1 MKVVI
6 LAAGLGRR
14 MLPLTESMP
23 KPLIPIN
30 GRPFLYHILKNI
42 HKAGFNDI
50 IVVANY
56 KMEMIKEFLKQYRFC
71 VTIVDQKEPL
81 GTAHAIA
88 SAKNLIKENFV
99 VLMSDNLYSSEDL
112 KRFAIDDGMN
122 YVGGIIHNNPERYGN
137 LLMNENFLE
146 RIVEKPV
153 QKVSDFI
160 NVGLY
165 KFTPEIFSTIRK
177 IKKSERGEYEIT
189 DAISLLCR
197 EKKVKVIELKNYW
210 LDLGKPDDIAVIEE
224 FLEKQSVDISYYN

>member
-30 GRPFLYHILKNI
+30 GRPFLYYVLKNLN
-42 HKAGFNDI
+42 KAGFDDI

-56 KMEMIKEFLKQYRFC
+56 KIEMIKEFLKQYQFWA
-71 VTIVDQKEPL
+71 TIIDQKEPL

-88 SAKNLIKENFV
+88 SAEKLIKENFV
-99 VLMSDNLYSSEDL
+99 VLMSDNLYSHEDL

-122 YVGGIIHNNPERYGN
+122 YVGGLIHSNPERYGN
-137 LLMNENFLE
+137 LLMNENFLD
-146 RIVEKPV
+146 RIVEKPI
-153 QKVSDFI
+153 QKVSDLI

-165 KFTPEIFSTIRK
+165 KFTPEIFSAIRK

-224 FLEKQSVDISYYN
+224 FLKKQSVDI

>member
-1 MKVVI
+1 MKAVI

-30 GRPFLYHILKNI
+30 GKPFLYYILKNLN
-42 HKAGFNDI
+42 KTGLDDI
-50 IVVANY
+50 MVVANY
-56 KMEMIKEFLKQYRFC
+56 KMEMIKEFLERNGFC
-71 VTIVDQKEPL
+71 ATIVDQKESL

-88 SAKNLIKENFV
+88 SAESLIDENFV
-99 VLMSDNLYSSEDL
+99 VLMSDNLYSPEDL
-112 KRFAIDDGMN
+112 NRFSIDDGIN
-122 YVGGIIHNNPERYGN
+122 YVGGIIHKNPERYGN

-165 KFTPEIFSTIRK
+165 KFTPEIFSAIRE

-197 EKKVKVIELKNYW
+197 ERKVKVIELKNYW

-224 FLEKQSVDISYYN
+224 FLKKQSVDIR